1 MPAAR
6 LCYVSPVGFVGGAEL
21 SLLDLLTHLDRD
33 RFHPEVVCLGE
44 GPLVDHL
51 TALGVP
57 SRVWPMGQAVA
68 RLSLRGKRS
77 GLGRLLPAIPG
88 ALGQVARLA
97 AYLRKAGV
105 RLAHTNG
112 MKAHVIGGLAARLAR
127 VPVVWHVR
135 DFLGQGRLE
144 DLVFWLG
151 ARVPVRIIT
160 NSQAVARTWWERG
173 VSPSRV
179 VAVHN
184 GVDVERYE
192 GRDGDAFRVS
202 LGIPAGVPLVGLI
215 GMLAPWKGQM
225 EFVEAARLVFRSAP
239 QTRFVIVGEEPYLTD
254 GHGGFAESLQR
265 RVMELGLG
273 HAVFLPGYRRD
284 VPEVL
289 AALDVVVHAST
300 APEPFGRVLVEA
312 MAARRPLIAADC
324 GAVRE
329 VVGDGD
335 AAVLVP
341 PGAIASLAEAMLA
354 LLKDPERRAALAE
367 AGWAR
372 VRQQFTLEAHV
383 RQIEQVYE
391 EILGVSRE
399 PGTHATAW
407 VAESRE
413 PKGEA

>member
-1 MPAAR
+1 MSAAR
-6 LCYVSPVGFVGGAEL
+6 LCYISPVGFVGGAEQ
-21 SLLDLLTHLDRD
+21 SLLDLLSHLDRH
-33 RFHPEVVCLGE
+33 RFDPDVVCLGKGE
-44 GPLVDHL
+44 LVDRL
-51 TALGVP
+51 AALGVP
-57 SRVWPMGQAVA
+57 TRVWPVGQAVA

-77 GLGRLLPAIPG
+77 GIGRLLPAAPG
-88 ALGQVARLA
+88 VLGQVARLA

-105 RLAHTNG
+105 RLVHTNG
-112 MKAHVIGGLAARLAR
+112 MKAHVIGGLAAQLAR

-144 DLVFWLG
+144 DLLFWMG
-151 ARVPVRIIT
+151 ARVPARIIT

-184 GVDVERYE
+184 GVDVERYL
-192 GRDGDAFRVS
+192 GRDGGAFRGS

-265 RVMELGLG
+265 RVLELGLG

-300 APEPFGRVLVEA
+300 APEPFGRVLIEA
-312 MAARRPLIAADC
+312 MAARRALVATDA

-329 VVGDGD
+329 IVGENE
-335 AAVLVP
+335 AALLVP
-341 PGAIASLAEAMLA
+341 PGAIAPLAEAILE
-354 LLKDPERRAALAE
+354 LVRDPRRRERLAE

-372 VRQQFTLEAHV
+372 VRQRFTIQTHT
-383 RQIEQVYE
+383 RQIEQVYRE
-391 EILGVSRE
+391 LLGE
-399 PGTHATAW
+399 
-407 VAESRE
+407 
-413 PKGEA
+413 